1 MSARVWLCL
10 VLFFLFSY
18 ALATN
23 QHSIMGIK
31 YSLWCTME
39 RTFAKRRSFQF
50 LWFLYTHTHYTY
62 TFIRDRISR
71 CYEFACI
78 SIKLNIFFHTRSLLN
93 IEEQVF
99 NCEHLEIVICTQIR
113 FDAAHN
119 GISDPNTNDW
129 RKWPCEIN
137 FSLKIT
143 AKLWTTGWMSLRWNS
158 KAPCNH

>member
-1 MSARVWLCL
+1 MLSARVWLCL

-39 RTFAKRRSFQF
+39 RTFAKRRSFHF

-62 TFIRDRISR
+62 TFM
-71 CYEFACI
+71 CI
-78 SIKLNIFFHTRSLLN
+78 SIKLIFFLFHTRSLLN

-119 GISDPNTNDW
+119 GISDPNINDW